1 MVPAP
6 HTDLEAAAPAEVEEP
21 RVSMVRC
28 VGASDWFC
36 FKCADGSR
44 QVDGTSVLKNCRGSS
59 ASSVDAAFWLA
70 AASSPGQGVGW
81 SLVKGL
87 GLWDL
92 VFRGRAEASHVASAA
107 ISVTERAPL

>member
-6 HTDLEAAAPAEVEEP
+6 HTDLQAAAPAEVEEP

-59 ASSVDAAFWLA
+59 ASSVDDAFWLA
-70 AASSPGQGVGW
+70 AASSPGQGVVGHLLRVW
-81 SLVKGL
+81 GFGIWCL
-87 GLWDL
+87 GEEQ
-92 VFRGRAEASHVASAA
+92 RRAMLHQRR
-107 ISVTERAPL
+107 SV